1 MAQQANNLTVTDR
14 MSLKQLVIKENAEL
28 QQVRN
33 PKTGKCFFICGSKR
47 GYISPAAQQKLADPN
62 ATLDD
67 FQYAM
72 VAKPGEQAI
81 PCLMVVGN
89 SEQNVVRKLGASL
102 LH

>member
-1 MAQQANNLTVTDR
+1 MSELQVTDR
-14 MSLKQLVIKENAEL
+14 MSAKQLVISENAEI
-28 QQVRN
+28 QFINN
-33 PKTGKCFFICGSKR
+33 PKTGKVFFTCGTKR
-47 GYISPAAQQKLADPN
+47 GYVSPAAQKKMTDPQC
-62 ATLDD
+62 TLDD

-89 SEQNVVRKLGASL
+89 SEQNVIKKLGASL

>member
-1 MAQQANNLTVTDR
+1 MNELQVSDR
-14 MSLKQLVIKENAEL
+14 MSLKQLIISENAEL
-28 QQVRN
+28 QQVKN
-33 PKTGKCFFICGSKR
+33 PKTGKCFFVCGSKR

-72 VAKPGEQAI
+72 VAKPGQEAI

-89 SEQNVVRKLGASL
+89 MNANVMLKLGAEL
-102 LH
+102 LR